1 MKKSLLAIVLLAT
14 GVTFANAQKKE
25 GVKLQKAQKT
35 EALQKAEAK
44 AEMQSVDSMNAETT
58 EVKTADQK
66 KVEEMKMKTAA
77 DAKSTDDTLSTQKAR
92 KESVE

>member
-1 MKKSLLAIVLLAT
+1 
-14 GVTFANAQKKE
+14 
-25 GVKLQKAQKT
+25 
-35 EALQKAEAK
+35 
-44 AEMQSVDSMNAETT
+44 MNAETT

-66 KVEEMKMKTAA
+66 KAEEMKMKTAA